1 MHASEVTCGV
11 VAFVIPLPGLA
22 CLTVGQERLIG
33 RSVDGH
39 PDFTCLFVDTVGMT
53 SELMLTAEAIGIV
66 RADGTL

>member
-1 MHASEVTCGV
+1 MHASKVTCGV
-11 VAFVIPLPGLA
+11 VAFVVLLSGLA
-22 CLTVGQERLIG
+22 RLTVGQERLVG

-66 RADGTL
+66 PAERTF